1 MDRDLV
7 GIEHVALGSD
17 FDGTVETPFDT
28 SQLVQIT
35 NELLRTGFSRD
46 EVLLVLGGN
55 LRRLLLE
62 HLP

>member
-1 MDRDLV
+1 M
-7 GIEHVALGSD
+7 AQ
-17 FDGTVETPFDT
+17 FDT